1 MNKDITSGS
10 LTLSRK
16 IKFGFLLVFLITS
29 IVTNEGIS
37 SAKDHFSILSNIEDL
52 SKYPKNETVFLD
64 ARSKWKFLLGHIPG
78 AIHLPNW
85 KDFTETRNGVPG
97 IIIKD
102 LSTLADK
109 ISDLGIDKD
118 KKIIIYGNP
127 QDPWRTDGRFL
138 WMFHYLG
145 FENISILEGGIELW
159 QKKGNKIERG
169 RGAKVT
175 KSKFTASE
183 IQLNNSVIANKDWI
197 NNRLGDSNLSII
209 DTRTL
214 KEYKGAT
221 PYGSKKGGHIP
232 GAVHIDWRDFFNEEG
247 LLKSKDSLA
256 NILKSYGITANK
268 EVVVYCTGGVRSAM
282 AYFVLKYLGFKA
294 RNYDGS
300 WWDWSSAQL
309 PVEL

>member
-1 MNKDITSGS
+1 MNTDFTNRP

-16 IKFGFLLVFLITS
+16 IKSLFSLFLLIGFFAL
-29 IVTNEGIS
+29 NGAIS
-37 SAKDHFSILSNIEDL
+37 LAKGNFSVISQVEEI
-52 SKYPKNETVFLD
+52 SKYPKNEIVFLD
-64 ARSKWKFLLGHIPG
+64 SRSTFKFLLGHIPG
-78 AIHLPNW
+78 AVHLPNW

-97 IIIKD
+97 LIIQN

-109 ISDLGIDKD
+109 ISDLGIDKN
-118 KKIIIYGNP
+118 KKIVIYGDP

-145 FENISILEGGIELW
+145 FENISILEGGAGLW

-169 RGAKVT
+169 RGSKIIKT
-175 KSKFTASE
+175 KLKESD
-183 IQLNNSVIANKDWI
+183 IQLNSSVIANRNWI
-197 NNRLGDSNLSII
+197 GGRLGNSNLSII

-214 KEYKGAT
+214 KEFKGST

-232 GAVHIDWRDFFNEEG
+232 GAIHIDWRDFFNEEG
-247 LLKSKDSLA
+247 LLKSRNTLVGTLERY
-256 NILKSYGITANK
+256 NITANK

-282 AYFVLKYLGFKA
+282 SYFVLKYLGFKT

-300 WWDWSSAQL
+300 WWDWSSTKL
-309 PVEL
+309 PTEL